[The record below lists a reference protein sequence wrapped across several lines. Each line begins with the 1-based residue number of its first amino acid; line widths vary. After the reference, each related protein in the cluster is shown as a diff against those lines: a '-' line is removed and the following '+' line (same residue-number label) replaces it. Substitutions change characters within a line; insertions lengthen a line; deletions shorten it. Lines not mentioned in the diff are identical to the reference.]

1 MEVTQN
7 KEQNLISSDPMVAG
21 IFRAVRAENGEPIE
35 KLKAVIGGARSR
47 KRTRRAALLMKRS
60 AKHWGKSSN

>member
-35 KLKAVIGGARSR
+35 KLKAVIRGGKIAEAYSSGGLAYE
-47 KRTRRAALLMKRS
+47 TVCEAL
-60 AKHWGKSSN
+60 GEVQ